1 MAADKTRRRTKQVNV
16 RLTAEQNDILSA
28 LVFLEEC
35 SAPEVLRPVITAFLA
50 QQRKDPQ
57 VQEALHALEERRG
70 RKSGRV
76 ASLRKPQANPTSA
89 GA

>member
-1 MAADKTRRRTKQVNV
+1 MAERKTQGRPEQVNV
-16 RLTAEQNDILSA
+16 RLTTEENDVLSA

-35 SAPEVLRPVITAFLA
+35 SAAEVLRPVITAFLA

-57 VQEALHALEERRG
+57 VQHALHALEERRG
-70 RKSGRV
+70 RKTGRI
-76 ASLRKPQANPTSA
+76 ASLRKPDHPQPA

>member
-1 MAADKTRRRTKQVNV
+1 MAAGKTHGRPAQVNI
-16 RLTAEQNDILSA
+16 RLTIEENDVLSA
-28 LVFLEEC
+28 LIFLEESS
-35 SAPEVLRPVITAFLA
+35 SAEVLRPVITAFLA

-57 VQEALHALEERRG
+57 VQRALLALEERRG

-76 ASLRKPQANPTSA
+76 AALRKPEHPQPA